1 MNIIIKVICLL
12 KNASL
17 FRSYKTNILLSD
29 LLFSSKGRN
38 GFDYFFTFIG
48 KALYKNLLS
57 G

>member
-1 MNIIIKVICLL
+1 MNIIIKTICLF

-17 FRSYKTNILLSD
+17 FRGYKTNILLSD

-48 KALYKNLLS
+48 KAMYKNLLS

>member
-1 MNIIIKVICLL
+1 MNIIIKIICLF

-29 LLFSSKGRN
+29 LLFSSKGRD

-48 KALYKNLLS
+48 KAMYKNLLS